1 MTDGIFLREL
11 PQARPPGQEFPDTE
25 STRHTVKTFENY
37 FLGANRW
44 ALILLLAAMAIIIFV
59 NVALR
64 YLTNQ
69 SIEWAEEVSRHMM
82 IWLTFLGAG
91 PVLRYGGHI
100 AVENLQD
107 ALPRTLAIALRVVV
121 AALLFA
127 FFGFMIWYGW
137 LYMGRTMFQMTAATQ
152 VPFAYIYAAMPV
164 GGVLLVV
171 HWLLIVRSYVLHR
184 QFAVDAHFDATASAS
199 L

>member
-1 MTDGIFLREL
+1 MF
-11 PQARPPGQEFPDTE
+11 
-25 STRHTVKTFENY
+25 KTFERY
-37 FLGANRW
+37 FLGVNRW
-44 ALILLLAAMAIIIFV
+44 ALIVLLAAMACIIFV

-69 SIEWAEEVSRHMM
+69 SIKWAEEVSRHLM

-100 AVENLQD
+100 AIDNLQD
-107 ALPRTLAIALRVVV
+107 ALPRRLAVAVRFFVAL
-121 AALLFA
+121 LLFA
-127 FFGFMIWYGW
+127 FFGLMVWYGW
-137 LYMGRTMFQMTAATQ
+137 LYMGRTMFQLTAATQ

-164 GGVLLVV
+164 GSVLLIV
-171 HWLLIVRSYVLHR
+171 HWLLIVRSYVLKR
-184 QFAVDAHFDATASAS
+184 EFAVDAHFDATASAS

>member
-1 MTDGIFLREL
+1 M
-11 PQARPPGQEFPDTE
+11 
-25 STRHTVKTFENY
+25 KTFERY

-44 ALILLLAAMAIIIFV
+44 ALILLLAAMAVIIFT

-64 YLTNQ
+64 YLTSQ
-69 SIEWAEEVSRHMM
+69 SIEWAEEVSRHLM

-107 ALPRTLAIALRVVV
+107 ALPRPLAVAVRAFVAL
-121 AALLFA
+121 LLFA

-137 LYMGRTMFQMTAATQ
+137 LYMQRTMFQLTAATQ

-164 GGVLLVV
+164 GGTLLVI
-171 HWLLIVRSYVLHR
+171 HWCLIVRSYVLR
-184 QFAVDAHFDATASAS
+184 REFASDAHFDANASAS

>member
-1 MTDGIFLREL
+1 
-11 PQARPPGQEFPDTE
+11 
-25 STRHTVKTFENY
+25 VNTFERY
-37 FLGANRW
+37 FLATNRW
-44 ALILLLAAMAIIIFV
+44 ALILLLAAMSVIIFV

-64 YLTNQ
+64 YLTSQ

-107 ALPRTLAIALRVVV
+107 ALPAALAVAVRAVV

-137 LYMGRTMFQMTAATQ
+137 LYMQRTLFQMTAVTQ
-152 VPFAYIYAAMPV
+152 IPFAWIYSAMPI
-164 GGVLLVV
+164 GGVLLVI
-171 HWLLIVRSYVLHR
+171 HWLLVVRGYVLR
-184 QFAVDAHFDATASAS
+184 REFASDAHFDATASAS

>member
-1 MTDGIFLREL
+1 M
-11 PQARPPGQEFPDTE
+11 QA
-25 STRHTVKTFENY
+25 FERY
-37 FLGANRW
+37 FHAANRW
-44 ALILLLAAMAIIIFV
+44 ALILLLAAMSVIIFT
-59 NVALR
+59 NVVLR
-64 YLTNQ
+64 YTTSQ
-69 SIEWAEEVSRHMM
+69 SLEWAEEVSRHMM

-107 ALPRTLAIALRVVV
+107 ALSPKGAVAMRMVV

-137 LYMGRTMFQMTAATQ
+137 LYMERTMFQLTAATQ
-152 VPFAYIYAAMPV
+152 IPFAYIYSAMSI

-171 HWLLIVRSYVLHR
+171 HFLLIVRGYVLR
-184 QFAVDAHFDATASAS
+184 REFAADAHFDAAASAS